1 MSIKRTSKKFQKKWL
16 QENNNFKILDLG
28 CTHVNY
34 WPEANHFADIIDY
47 SSEFKEKNLNFIKIY
62 PNQKLPFKN
71 KEFDYV
77 ILSHVLEHVPNIL
90 EFTKEIERIA
100 KAGYI
105 ELPTKL
111 ADNLV
116 IGCDEEDIGHK
127 WWLEFDDT
135 NHQLKYVKKIDVLQK
150 FLSVGSIH
158 KFQNFFE
165 DSLILQLYWEN
176 TIDLIE
182 GKPYKID
189 KKITFLNLIKKFYG
203 KKIRTLI
210 FLIRSFFEKK

>member
-77 ILSHVLEHVPNIL
+77 ILSHVLEHIPNLID
-90 EFTKEIERIA
+90 FKKEVERIA

-111 ADNLV
+111 NDNIV
-116 IGCDEEDIGHK
+116 FGCDEEDVGHK
-127 WWLEFDDT
+127 WWFEFDDV
-135 NHQLKYVKKIDVLQK
+135 NQKLLYLKKIDVLEK
-150 FLSVGSIH
+150 FLTVGQIYKLQH
-158 KFQNFFE
+158 FFE
-165 DSLILQLYWEN
+165 DSFLLQLYWEDEIN
-176 TIDLIE
+176 LLAKE
-182 GKPYKID
+182 PFKKEEKILFF
-189 KKITFLNLIKKFYG
+189 TLVRKFFS
-203 KKIRTLI
+203 KKIRVILSSI
-210 FLIRSFFEKK
+210 KAFFSRK